1 MDEAPR
7 RLRWVIGMPLGVV
20 ALLFLL
26 TTAAPA
32 LADTAAV
39 VAPAPGLA
47 SLNPDWKTDQMVVQ
61 VWPEY
66 DERAV
71 LVFMNFSLP
80 ADVQLPA
87 TLKFAVP
94 KGAVIS
100 GIGEVDEN
108 GNFTFNYKDSYPPVE
123 SGTDWDIATIQV
135 QKYRALQIDYY
146 YDPGLPTGAGARS
159 YPVLMQL
166 PLDAGSLNL
175 HVQEPARATDF
186 NVQPAMQGSGQ
197 ASDGFTYFTA
207 TFTDVKAGSTLGY
220 VVSYSKPD
228 GDPSTT
234 SSKPSAAKLSTNT
247 VLLAAVLVVVVCIGA
262 LVIYRLYRNTGKAA
276 RTAGKRE
283 RPNTRSGPAEPRATT
298 KKKRPAAE
306 RPAAGAQSGSTEQ
319 ATPSRR
325 FCFACGEELTKK
337 ARFCPSCGESQ
348 DD

>member
-1 MDEAPR
+1 LRTTDVTHRSR
-7 RLRWVIGMPLGVV
+7 RLRWVIGIPLGVA

-26 TTAAPA
+26 ATAASA
-32 LADTAAV
+32 QADTAAV
-39 VAPAPGLA
+39 VTPAPGLA

-66 DERAV
+66 DEQAV

-94 KGAVIS
+94 KGAVIA
-100 GIGEVDEN
+100 GIGEIDEN
-108 GNFTFNYKDSYPPVE
+108 GSFTFNYKDSYPPVE

-146 YDPGLPTGAGARS
+146 YDPSLPTGAGARS
-159 YPVLMQL
+159 FPVLMQL
-166 PLDAGSLNL
+166 PLSAGSLNL

-186 NVQPAMQGSGQ
+186 SVQPAMQGSGE

-207 TFTDVKAGSTLGY
+207 SFSDVKAGSTLGY
-220 VVSYSKPD
+220 VISYSKPD
-228 GDPSTT
+228 GDPSTK
-234 SSKPSAAKLSTNT
+234 SSDSSSAALSTNT

-262 LVIYRLYRNTGKAA
+262 LLIYRLYRNTGKAT
-276 RTAGKRE
+276 RTTDRRE
-283 RPNTRSGPAEPRATT
+283 RPNTRPGPTEPRAAT

-306 RPAAGAQSGSTEQ
+306 AEDGPSEK
-319 ATPSRR
+319 ATPARR

-337 ARFCPSCGESQ
+337 ARFCPNCGESQ

>member
-1 MDEAPR
+1 MGARRRARRRTGMWLATGIFVGLAVLSVLLAAPSAQAETT
-7 RLRWVIGMPLGVV
+7 GVV
-20 ALLFLL
+20 PP
-26 TTAAPA
+26 AAGYTP
-32 LADTAAV
+32 
-39 VAPAPGLA
+39 
-47 SLNPDWKTDQMVVQ
+47 LNPADWKTDQMVVQ

-66 DERAV
+66 DASAV
-71 LVFMNFSLP
+71 LVFMYFSLP

-94 KGAVIS
+94 HGAAIT
-100 GIGEVDEN
+100 GIGEVDAN

-135 QKYRALQIDYY
+135 QKYRTLQIDYY

-159 YPVLMQL
+159 FPVLVQV

-186 NVQPAMQGSGQ
+186 NVQPAMQGSGE

-207 TFTDVKAGSTLGY
+207 TFADVKAGSTLGY
-220 VVSYSKPD
+220 LISYSKPD
-228 GDPSTT
+228 GDPST
-234 SSKPSAAKLSTNT
+234 KPSESATTKLSTDT
-247 VLLAAVLVVVVCIGA
+247 VLLTAVLVVVVCVGA
-262 LVIYRLYRNTGKAA
+262 LVIYRLYRNTGKTA
-276 RTAGKRE
+276 RTNGRE
-283 RPNTRSGPAEPRATT
+283 RPSTRSGPPEPRVTT
-298 KKKRPAAE
+298 KKKRPAADVE
-306 RPAAGAQSGSTEQ
+306 SGPTDR
-319 ATPSRR
+319 ATPARR